1 MSSCVITGSFDPIT
15 VGHMDLIKRARALFD
30 TVTVCVLSNSEKKN
44 MFTPKQRLD
53 SVICAISG
61 IEGCHAAA
69 YDGLTADFVLE
80 CGADC
85 IVRGYRN
92 ASDAEYEAELCAIN
106 SRLCGKDTVLLPS
119 SPSLSFIS
127 STFVRELFKYKRDPS
142 PYLPD
147 GVYKILVPD
156 RKA

>member
-61 IEGCHAAA
+61 IKGCHAAA
-69 YDGLTADFVLE
+69 YDGLTAILYLSAE
-80 CGADC
+80 
-85 IVRGYRN
+85 RT
-92 ASDAEYEAELCAIN
+92 ASCAVQKRLDAE
-106 SRLCGKDTVLLPS
+106 
-119 SPSLSFIS
+119 
-127 STFVRELFKYKRDPS
+127 
-142 PYLPD
+142 
-147 GVYKILVPD
+147 
-156 RKA
+156 